1 MKNLQD
7 IIILIISI
15 IALLL
20 SILSFTK
27 SEKFAS
33 ENVDYNSFCKRS
45 IENESKCRL
54 RMKLRGCGTKD
65 NGDKKIPSSY
75 HGKLTICEY
84 LRGDYKRNMT

>member
-27 SEKFAS
+27 SEKF
-33 ENVDYNSFCKRS
+33 
-45 IENESKCRL
+45 
-54 RMKLRGCGTKD
+54 
-65 NGDKKIPSSY
+65 
-75 HGKLTICEY
+75 GKTPIFPHVY
-84 LRGDYKRNMT
+84 F